1 MAVIHFRSETRGV
14 GERAYPSESS
24 RNTRPYR
31 LCTERYSETLI
42 WMGWVVSFVHN
53 EDDGRNM
60 VLNVVLMRVLYD
72 VHCIVMVATLRRLR
86 APCPSTSPLSVGG
99 WLSMWVVVRWREGQP
114 FRTPFPYSWTGLID
128 FLLKGVRASNQF
140 VDADIP
146 RSATCRMIY
155 IYACRFVCIRTNT
168 TKRTCWRWRR
178 STSPSTCS

>member
-1 MAVIHFRSETRGV
+1 MAVAHVRSETRGL
-14 GERAYPSESS
+14 GEHAYRSESS
-24 RNTRPYR
+24 RNTRPDR
-31 LCTERYSETLI
+31 LCSERSSETLI

-53 EDDGRNM
+53 EDDERNM

-114 FRTPFPYSWTGLID
+114 FRTPFLYSWTGSIH
-128 FLLKGVRASNQF
+128 FLPKRVRASNQF

-146 RSATCRMIY
+146 RSATCWMIY
-155 IYACRFVCIRTNT
+155 LCI
-168 TKRTCWRWRR
+168 
-178 STSPSTCS
+178 